1 MPRAAPNKKQVVER
15 AAPTV
20 VIPHTAEAIA
30 EPAAE
35 QSLAPPAGPSLPG
48 KPSLVEATQMLI
60 ARNGRFDFTA
70 GGRPALPKLS
80 ALVGW
85 EVTTRERDEAW
96 EQVMERRALN

>member
-20 VIPHTAEAIA
+20 VV
-30 EPAAE
+30 PAAVE
-35 QSLAPPAGPSLPG
+35 QVLAPPAGPSLPG
-48 KPSLVEATQMLI
+48 KPSLIEATQMLI
-60 ARNGRFDFTA
+60 ERNGRLDFTA

-96 EQVMERRALN
+96 EQLTERRTLN